1 MKIYDLTGQR
11 FGNLTVIKRS
21 ERKTPHGD
29 VLWDCICDCGNA
41 KVAASYDL
49 RYGKTSHCGC
59 LTAAHISEKTKRN
72 GHEPKVFYKMWQNMK
87 TRCYNPNYKLYHRYC
102 GRGITVCD
110 EWLHDFSA
118 FRTWCF
124 AHNYSDGLTIDRIDN
139 DKGYSPENCRFATV
153 SEQANNRST
162 NRILTVHGEQ
172 LTIAQASK
180 KYGVN
185 QATLRAYCV
194 KRGQNPDDVV
204 RKFGGAS

>member
-1 MKIYDLTGQR
+1 MKIYDLT
-11 FGNLTVIKRS
+11 
-21 ERKTPHGD
+21 
-29 VLWDCICDCGNA
+29 
-41 KVAASYDL
+41 
-49 RYGKTSHCGC
+49 
-59 LTAAHISEKTKRN
+59 
-72 GHEPKVFYKMWQNMK
+72 
-87 TRCYNPNYKLYHRYC
+87 
-102 GRGITVCD
+102 
-110 EWLHDFSA
+110 
-118 FRTWCF
+118 
-124 AHNYSDGLTIDRIDN
+124 GLTIDRIDN